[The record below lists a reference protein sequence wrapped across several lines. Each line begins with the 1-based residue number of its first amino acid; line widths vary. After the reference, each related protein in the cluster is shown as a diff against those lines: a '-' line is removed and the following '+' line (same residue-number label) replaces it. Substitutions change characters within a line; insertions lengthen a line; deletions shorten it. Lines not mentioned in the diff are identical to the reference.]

1 MTELVKFILSTAGLV
16 MILNISKLFKPL
28 REVIS
33 KWDAEANQKRS
44 INAML
49 ENMADEAFP
58 GWVKKAI
65 DSKVHKNKK
74 NHLAWFLNSIF
85 TCSLC
90 MGVWAGMAMYFI
102 RFVPY
107 HEFIEYACIGSCC
120 SLILVT
126 FYQFL
131 EKK

>member
-1 MTELVKFILSTAGLV
+1 MLELTKFILSTAGLV

-28 REVIS
+28 REAIS
-33 KWDAEANQKRS
+33 KWEASSNQKKNIS
-44 INAML
+44 DML
-49 ENMADEAFP
+49 ANGVDEAFP
-58 GWVKKAI
+58 GWVKKAV
-65 DSKVHKNKK
+65 DSKVYKSKK

-90 MGVWAGMAMYFI
+90 MGVWAGIAIYFI
-102 RFVPY
+102 QFVPY